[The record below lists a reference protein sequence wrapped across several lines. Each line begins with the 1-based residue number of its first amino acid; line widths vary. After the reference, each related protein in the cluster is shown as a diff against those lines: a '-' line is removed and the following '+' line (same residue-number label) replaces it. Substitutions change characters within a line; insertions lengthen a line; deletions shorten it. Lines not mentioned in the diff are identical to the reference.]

1 MVWGRG
7 HFLRLLLKSKT
18 KGVRGER
25 GVDCALSWALI
36 LRTSGV
42 GKMGCTGSSHELRNK
57 GQYVQGYTHST
68 AISIYLKYLFI
79 EAVTTVLHGQN
90 TKQ

>member
-68 AISIYLKYLFI
+68 AISIYLTYLFI
-79 EAVTTVLHGQN
+79 EAETTVLHGQN
-90 TKQ
+90 TK